1 MSWQIYLAFLF
12 SHFYLL
18 FLFFFLFNFLFENAY
33 RLTGKVCGL
42 TRGYKN
48 NQEVPGIHRSA
59 SPLVMSYTTLMH
71 YQNQENDIGAIQSNG
86 LQALIRFHKFLHA
99 LMHVCIILWNVI
111 TCIASCNHHHSQ
123 DTEVLCHY
131 EGTSLCL
138 PLSSHTLFPPPSSLL
153 SPLKASDLFFY
164 CIILSF

>member
-18 FLFFFLFNFLFENAY
+18 FLFFFFFFNFLFENAY

-99 LMHVCIILWNVI
+99 LSYTNACVYNSMK
-111 TCIASCNHHHSQ
+111 CNNM
-123 DTEVLCHY
+123 Y
-131 EGTSLCL
+131 
-138 PLSSHTLFPPPSSLL
+138 
-153 SPLKASDLFFY
+153 
-164 CIILSF
+164 SFM